1 MRAAYRATAMGLL
14 LAGCAHGAQ
23 ATSGRRPS
31 RFTPSWRDT
40 SLALRDSSYANIP
53 WWGVLRDTTLQGLI
67 RIALRENRDLHIAL
81 ARVNEARALLGIQR
95 LEFWPQIDVHGRIGK
110 AEGSDSLLSGV
121 GSNELGFLGATL
133 SWELD
138 LWGRLRRL
146 NESAQASLL
155 ATEQGRR
162 GVIMIVVSEVARAYL
177 ELLDLDAQV
186 AIADSQVSIRQQS
199 LELAQSRFKGG
210 LTSELDVSQGENSL
224 AIAEGTR
231 SRTLRLRTQKE
242 NELSVLLGRPPR
254 NLPRG
259 PSADAAAVPQRD
271 PGRPAVRTAGAA
283 PRRAAGGGA
292 AARRQCQDRGRD
304 RRALPHHLADRRGW
318 DRQRR
323 PRQPVR
329 VRDRLLQHRG
339 QPAGADHQL
348 GSQREAGR
356 RGASPY
362 RGSRG
367 TVRAHRPHRLSGGRG
382 RAGVGAAAARGGRRG
397 RRAPRLRLADPSS
410 WRASATRAGW
420 TTISTCSTRSGH
432 SSMPS
437 CRNPSCSS
445 SSGWRWCSCTA
456 RSAADGTR

>member
-1 MRAAYRATAMGLL
+1 MRAACRATAMGLL
-14 LAGCAHGAQ
+14 LAGCAMGPKYE
-23 ATSGRRPS
+23 RPE
-31 RFTPSWRDT
+31 TVPIHTAWRDT

-67 RIALRENRDLHIAL
+67 RIALRENRDLHVAL

-95 LEFWPQIDVHGRIGK
+95 LEFWPQIDVQGRIGK
-110 AEGSDSLLSGV
+110 AQGSDSLISGV
-121 GSNELGFLGATL
+121 GSNQLGFLGATL

-146 NESAQASLL
+146 NESAQAALL

-242 NELSVLLGRPPR
+242 NELSVLLGRPPG

-259 PSADAAAVPQRD
+259 
-271 PGRPAVRTAGAA
+271 
-283 PRRAAGGGA
+283 
-292 AARRQCQDRGRD
+292 
-304 RRALPHHLADRRGW
+304 
-318 DRQRR
+318 
-323 PRQPVR
+323 
-329 VRDRLLQHRG
+329 LLLTQ
-339 QPAGADHQL
+339 QQFPN
-348 GSQREAGR
+348 
-356 RGASPY
+356 
-362 RGSRG
+362 
-367 TVRAHRPHRLSGGRG
+367 V
-382 RAGVGAAAARGGRRG
+382 
-397 RRAPRLRLADPSS
+397 
-410 WRASATRAGW
+410 
-420 TTISTCSTRSGH
+420 
-432 SSMPS
+432 
-437 CRNPSCSS
+437 
-445 SSGWRWCSCTA
+445 
-456 RSAADGTR
+456 